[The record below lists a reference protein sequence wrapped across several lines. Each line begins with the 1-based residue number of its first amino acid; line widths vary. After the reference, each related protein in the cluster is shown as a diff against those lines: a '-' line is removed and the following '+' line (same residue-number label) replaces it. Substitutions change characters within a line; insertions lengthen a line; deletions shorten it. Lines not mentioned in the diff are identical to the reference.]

1 MKTMLANLNAI
12 VGDTLADSIQMIDID
27 ELHESKDNFFA
38 IDRIEEFAETILGQ
52 GGVKDNLVVRPL
64 ETDGY
69 EIISGHR
76 RKAAVQYLLDNGEN
90 ISRYLPCLVQDY
102 SDYDTRMLDLIL
114 MNISSRQ
121 ISDTELWQSYEILN
135 KILQDKKKSGEK
147 FGRVRDK
154 LADLLGVSSSQ
165 VRKLENVKRNAVP
178 EVVEAVKNGKLSI
191 STADEIARMDDSEQ
205 EELMQQDLSS
215 IKHKD
220 IKKRNDEKSVSSNAD
235 SEPDE
240 KAVIYDTN
248 SELDKK
254 TITSDTNPEP
264 EEKAVIYDTNS
275 ELDKKTITSDTS
287 SEPDE
292 KAVIYD
298 TNSEFDT
305 EPENDFQNDEP
316 EKCVANSTNPEPE
329 ENSEKS
335 VTDTLSHFI
344 HEHYFELETVFTAYT
359 STTDSDD
366 EIQMIEE
373 FQELLRRVKESERE
387 KIRFGV

>member
-1 MKTMLANLNAI
+1 MKTMFANLNAI

-52 GGVKDNLVVRPL
+52 GGVKDNLIVRPL
-64 ETDGY
+64 ESGSY

-102 SDYDTRMLDLIL
+102 SDDDTRMLDLIL

-135 KILQDKKKSGEK
+135 KILQNKKKSGEK

-154 LADLLGVSSSQ
+154 LAELLGVSSTQ
-165 VRKLENVKRNAVP
+165 IWKMENIKRNAVP
-178 EVVEAVKNGKLSI
+178 SVVDAIQNGELSI
-191 STADEIARMDDSEQ
+191 FTANEVAKMDTDEQ
-205 EELMQQDLSS
+205 EKLVEQGNLSDV
-215 IKHKD
+215 KHKD
-220 IKKRNDEKSVSSNAD
+220 IKKRNEGMKKSVTSNTI
-235 SEPDE
+235 SEP
-240 KAVIYDTN
+240 
-248 SELDKK
+248 
-254 TITSDTNPEP
+254 
-264 EEKAVIYDTNS
+264 
-275 ELDKKTITSDTS
+275 
-287 SEPDE
+287 
-292 KAVIYD
+292 
-298 TNSEFDT
+298 DT
-305 EPENDFQNDEP
+305 EPENDFQKDESEKSVTSNTISEPDTESENDFQKDESEKSVTSNTISEPDTEPENEFQKDEP
-316 EKCVANSTNPEPE
+316 EILKKGNSAGFVLGVPADGKEFTVEPV
-329 ENSEKS
+329 N

-359 STTDSDD
+359 SITDSED

-373 FQELLRRVKESERE
+373 FQELLHKVKEAERE

>member
-1 MKTMLANLNAI
+1 MKTMFANLNAI

-64 ETDGY
+64 ESDGY

-102 SDYDTRMLDLIL
+102 SDDDTRMLDLIL

-121 ISDTELWQSYEILN
+121 ISDTELWQSYETL
-135 KILQDKKKSGEK
+135 KRILQSKKESGEK

-154 LADLLGVSSSQ
+154 LAELLGVSSAQ
-165 VRKLENVKRNAVP
+165 IGKMENVMHNAIEPVIDAVQKG
-178 EVVEAVKNGKLSI
+178 EVSI
-191 STADEIARMDDSEQ
+191 FTANEIAKLDADAQ
-205 EELMQQDLSS
+205 EALVQQGDLKNV
-215 IKHKD
+215 KHKD
-220 IKKRNDEKSVSSNAD
+220 VKKKNEELKKCATNS
-235 SEPDE
+235 
-240 KAVIYDTN
+240 TN
-248 SELDKK
+248 SE
-254 TITSDTNPEP
+254 SD
-264 EEKAVIYDTNS
+264 A
-275 ELDKKTITSDTS
+275 
-287 SEPDE
+287 
-292 KAVIYD
+292 
-298 TNSEFDT
+298 
-305 EPENDFQNDEP
+305 EPENDFQNNEP
-316 EKCVANSTNPEPE
+316 EKCATNSTNSEPD

-359 STTDSDD
+359 SITDSDD

-373 FQELLRRVKESERE
+373 FQELLHKVKEAERE